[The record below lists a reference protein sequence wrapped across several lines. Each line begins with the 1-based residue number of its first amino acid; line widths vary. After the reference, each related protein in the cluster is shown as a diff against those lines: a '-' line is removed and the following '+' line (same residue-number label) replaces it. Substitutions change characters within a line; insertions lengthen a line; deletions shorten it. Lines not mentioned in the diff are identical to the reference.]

1 MRVAVSWSLWALLSW
16 LAPVPALAA
25 TELRFATDVRGDF
38 ILIGNTL
45 GHSCATRA
53 PVVGTVGRCVER
65 SRFPD
70 LSPDLF
76 WRAGTSSATADASV
90 TPDRMR
96 STAVLAVPPGATV
109 RQAYLYWWGEVD
121 DVAPDPDVILE
132 RPGVQVATFTATRS
146 DSVVQVNVDAVQP
159 TYAETLDYLSV
170 TDVTDFVV
178 VHGSGPYRVS
188 GVGAHPLADNFNI
201 AYAGWALVV
210 IYERASDPLR
220 NITLFDGIDRVVGG
234 TVAVSLTDFRVP
246 NAGFDGKLGVVGLD
260 GELPGAQLRF
270 GVGRLTA
277 ANALSNAQN
286 PANAFFNGSR
296 SFLGQAVSV
305 AGDLPQTTGAAGS
318 LGGVDFDVVDVTSRL
333 TAGQTTARAEVAAG
347 TGDGIQSM
355 LWMLS
360 VTTIRP
366 DLRGSTKTVIDL
378 DGGDVLDGDT
388 LEYTVRLANRG
399 NDDAIDVVL
408 ADVLPP
414 ELQYVP
420 GSLSVTSSAA
430 SGILTD
436 SVGDDAGEYDAAAR
450 TVRVRLGRMA
460 SGAQGGRIPPGEA
473 ATVRFRAVV
482 STGRAGGQVANQASV
497 VFAGASGAPSE
508 TVLSDGDA
516 QLRGDQPTVVQAAAT
531 PEVDAGFVDT
541 GLADAGE
548 ADAEPV
554 ADAEPALDAGEVD
567 AAPSVDAEVAV
578 DAAPS
583 VDAAAT
589 ADASPTRPDAT
600 STARDGAAPPPDAGL
615 EVVNNGC
622 GCEVRGAK
630 PRAEPWF
637 LGLMLALAWGRARR
651 VRLRERGDTT

>member
-1 MRVAVSWSLWALLSW
+1 MRLAASWSLLPLLSL
-16 LAPVPALAA
+16 LAPVPAFAA

-76 WRAGTSSATADASV
+76 WRAGTSSAAADASV

-121 DVAPDPDVILE
+121 DVAPDPDVVLE

-146 DSVVQVNVDAVQP
+146 DSAVQVNADAVQP

-178 VHGSGPYRVS
+178 LHGSGPYRVS

-210 IYERASDPLR
+210 IYERPSDPLR
-220 NITLFDGIDRVVGG
+220 NITLFDGLERVVGG

-246 NAGFDGKLGVVGLD
+246 NAGFDGKLGVVGVD

-286 PANAFFNGSR
+286 PANSFFNGSR

-360 VTTIRP
+360 VATIRP
-366 DLRGSTKTVIDL
+366 DLSNTTKTVVDL
-378 DGGDVLDGDT
+378 DGGEVLDGDT

-408 ADVLPP
+408 ADVLPL
-414 ELQYVP
+414 ELQFVA

-430 SGILTD
+430 TGILTD
-436 SVGDDAGEYDAAAR
+436 SVGDDAGEYDAASR
-450 TVRVRLGRMA
+450 TVRVRLGRTA
-460 SGAQGGRIPPGEA
+460 SGTQGGRIPPGEA

-482 STGRAGGQVANQASV
+482 STGRAGGRVENQASV
-497 VFAGASGAPSE
+497 VFAGASGSPSE
-508 TVLSDGDA
+508 TVRSDGDA
-516 QLRGDQPTVVQAAAT
+516 LLRGDQSTVVQVAES

-541 GLADAGE
+541 GFADAGE
-548 ADAEPV
+548 TDAEP
-554 ADAEPALDAGEVD
+554 
-567 AAPSVDAEVAV
+567 AV
-578 DAAPS
+578 DAAPA
-583 VDAAAT
+583 VDAEPAV
-589 ADASPTRPDAT
+589 D
-600 STARDGAAPPPDAGL
+600 AAPPPDAEASADA
-615 EVVNNGC
+615 EVMDAPMARADATPRADAASARDAEALPEPPDTGC
-622 GCEVRGAK
+622 GCAVRGAR

-637 LGLMLALAWGRARR
+637 LGLMLALAWHRARR
-651 VRLRERGDTT
+651 VRPRERGDTTQD

>member
-1 MRVAVSWSLWALLSW
+1 MRVAASWSLLPLLS
-16 LAPVPALAA
+16 LLSPVPAFAA
-25 TELRFATDVRGDF
+25 TELRFTTDVRGDF

-45 GHSCATRA
+45 GHSCATRV

-70 LSPDLF
+70 LSPDLY
-76 WRAGTSSATADASV
+76 WRAGTSSATADSSV

-132 RPGVQVATFTATRS
+132 RPGVQAATFTATRS
-146 DSVVQVNVDAVQP
+146 DSVVQVNADAVQP

-210 IYERASDPLR
+210 IYERPSDPVR

-286 PANAFFNGSR
+286 PANSFFNGSR

-305 AGDLPQTTGAAGS
+305 VGDLPQTTGAAGS

-360 VTTIRP
+360 VATIRP
-366 DLRGSTKTVIDL
+366 DLSSTSKTVIDL

-408 ADVLPP
+408 ADVLPN
-414 ELQYVP
+414 ELQFVA

-430 SGILTD
+430 TGILTD
-436 SVGDDAGEYDAAAR
+436 SLGDDAGEYDAASR
-450 TVRVRLGRMA
+450 IIRVRLGRMA
-460 SGAQGGRIPPGEA
+460 SSTQGGRVPPGEA

-482 STGRAGGQVANQASV
+482 STGRAGGRVENQASV
-497 VFAGASGAPSE
+497 VFAGASGSPSE
-508 TVLSDGDA
+508 TVRSDGDA
-516 QLRGDQPTVVQAAAT
+516 LLRGDQSTTVQVAET

-541 GLADAGE
+541 GFADAGE
-548 ADAEPV
+548 ADAEP
-554 ADAEPALDAGEVD
+554 
-567 AAPSVDAEVAV
+567 AV
-578 DAAPS
+578 DAAPA
-583 VDAAAT
+583 VDAEPA
-589 ADASPTRPDAT
+589 ADAAPSPDAEVSADAEIMDAPVARADAT
-600 STARDGAAPPPDAGL
+600 PRADAASARDAEAVPEPPDT
-615 EVVNNGC
+615 GC
-622 GCEVRGAK
+622 GCQVRGAK

-651 VRLRERGDTT
+651 VRPRESGDITED